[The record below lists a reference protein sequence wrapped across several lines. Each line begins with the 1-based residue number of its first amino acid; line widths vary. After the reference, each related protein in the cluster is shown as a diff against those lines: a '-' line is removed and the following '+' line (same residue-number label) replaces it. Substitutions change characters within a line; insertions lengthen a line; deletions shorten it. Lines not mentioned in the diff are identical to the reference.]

1 MRFSTSFTIIAIRL
15 APLCVF
21 SVAMVMFKSLVV
33 VVLFSWVQVATA
45 ASERIKHVIVL
56 MLENR

>member
-1 MRFSTSFTIIAIRL
+1 M
-15 APLCVF
+15 
-21 SVAMVMFKSLVV
+21 MMFKSLVV